1 MFYFTYL
8 LNTVNTNSV
17 LNLSIYNDKLIY
29 TIDQGNKKLYDIL
42 NYCFHKLK
50 YRSNIPNLEY
60 TKTYLP

>member
-29 TIDQGNKKLYDIL
+29 NIDQGNKK
-42 NYCFHKLK
+42 F
-50 YRSNIPNLEY
+50 
-60 TKTYLP
+60 TTYLTIASINLSIVQTYLT